1 MGYMMLA
8 KPGCPYS
15 QAAKELFKENNIK
28 VKIYQMDT
36 NNQENDFS
44 DQEFKKRYG
53 KNSTYPRIYKDN
65 KLIGG
70 YDDLKDHFNM

>member
-1 MGYMMLA
+1 MLA

-53 KNSTYPRIYKDN
+53 KNST
-65 KLIGG
+65 
-70 YDDLKDHFNM
+70 